1 LSGRFETL
9 LNFTTFA
16 LCLFSIICVLAVP
29 VLRFTRPDAPRPFK
43 TPGYPLTPLIFVLGN
58 GWVLFNLL
66 TSGAREALVGAGI
79 VLTGVPGYLFF
90 RRSLRRR

>member
-1 LSGRFETL
+1 MTWRTNSTSEHQLMTPLFETL

-29 VLRFTRPDAPRPFK
+29 VLRFTRPDLPRPFK
-43 TPGYPLTPLIFVLGN
+43 TPGYPLTPALFVLGN

-66 TSGAREALVGAGI
+66 MSGAKEAIIALN
-79 VLTGVPGYLFF
+79 
-90 RRSLRRR
+90 